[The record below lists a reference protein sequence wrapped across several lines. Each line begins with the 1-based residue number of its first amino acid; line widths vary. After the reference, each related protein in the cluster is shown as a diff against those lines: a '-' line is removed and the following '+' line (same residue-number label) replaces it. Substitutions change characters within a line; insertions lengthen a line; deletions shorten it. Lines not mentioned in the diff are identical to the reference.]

1 MSPSMSART
10 WSNVGELGPVEG
22 SGVSTAWTWA
32 MLDTLAKGTAVT
44 VQAVVVAWVGAAVVV
59 RAAVECFGAAV
70 VAFKAAMD

>member
-1 MSPSMSART
+1 M
-10 WSNVGELGPVEG
+10 GELGPVEG

-32 MLDTLAKGTAVT
+32 TTVDTLAKGTAVT